1 MSTDL
6 KIIEKYFPNL
16 TDDQKEQ
23 FQQLKPLYEEWNSQ
37 INVISRKDINK
48 LYERHI
54 LHSLSIAKFIKFKPG
69 TKLMDLGCGGGFP
82 GIPLAIIFP
91 EVSFTMID
99 SIGKKTKVVQEISDA
114 IGLKNILAYH
124 MRAEK
129 VKESF
134 DFVISR
140 AVAPMID
147 LVKWTRKKYINE
159 QRHSIENGVI
169 ALKGGSLVQ
178 ELASWENRMTLVHL
192 SDYFE
197 EDFFETKKI
206 IHIPV
211 STNSIY

>member
-1 MSTDL
+1 MITDI

-16 TDDQKEQ
+16 TDNQKKQ
-23 FQQLKPLYEEWNSQ
+23 FHQLKPLYDDWNSQ
-37 INVISRKDINK
+37 INVISRKDINQ

-54 LHSLSIAKFIKFKPG
+54 LHSLSIAKFITFKPG

-82 GIPLAIIFP
+82 GIPLAIFFP
-91 EVSFTMID
+91 DVSFKMID

-114 IGLKNILAYH
+114 IGLKNIQAQH

-140 AVAPMID
+140 AVAPMMD
-147 LVKWTRKKYINE
+147 LVKWTRKKYVNE
-159 QRHSIENGVI
+159 QRNSIENGVI
-169 ALKGGSLVQ
+169 ALKGGDLGH
-178 ELASWENRMTLVHL
+178 ELASWENRMTMVHL

-206 IHIPV
+206 IHVPL
-211 STNSIY
+211 STNSIF

>member
-23 FQQLKPLYEEWNSQ
+23 FQQLKPLYDEWNTQ
-37 INVISRKDINK
+37 INVISRKDIES
-48 LYERHI
+48 LYERHV
-54 LHSLSIAKFIKFKPG
+54 LHSLSLAKFISFKDG

-82 GIPLAIIFP
+82 GIPLAILFP
-91 EVSFTMID
+91 KVSFTMID
-99 SIGKKTKVVQEISDA
+99 SIGKKIKVVQEIADA
-114 IGLKNILAYH
+114 IGLNNVEAHH

-129 VKESF
+129 VNDCF
-134 DFVISR
+134 DFVITR
-140 AVAPMID
+140 AVAPMMD
-147 LVKWTRKKYINE
+147 LVKWTRNKYIKE

-169 ALKGGSLVQ
+169 ALKGGDLVQ
-178 ELASWENRMTLVHL
+178 ELASRGNRKTTIHL

-206 IHIPV
+206 IHVPV
-211 STNSIY
+211 RSK

>member
-16 TDDQKEQ
+16 TDYQKEQ
-23 FQQLKPLYEEWNSQ
+23 FQQLKPLYEDWNLQ
-37 INVISRKDINK
+37 INVISRKDINQ
-48 LYERHI
+48 LYERHV
-54 LHSLSIAKFIKFKPG
+54 LHSLSIAKFITFEPG

-82 GIPLAIIFP
+82 GIPLAILFP

-99 SIGKKTKVVQEISDA
+99 SIGKKIKVVQEIADV
-114 IGLKNILAYH
+114 IGLKNIQAHH

-134 DFVISR
+134 DFVITR

-169 ALKGGSLVQ
+169 ALKGGDLDQ
-178 ELASWENRMTLVHL
+178 ELASWETERLRYICPIIL
-192 SDYFE
+192 RRIFLKP
-197 EDFFETKKI
+197 KK
-206 IHIPV
+206 
-211 STNSIY
+211 SFMFQ